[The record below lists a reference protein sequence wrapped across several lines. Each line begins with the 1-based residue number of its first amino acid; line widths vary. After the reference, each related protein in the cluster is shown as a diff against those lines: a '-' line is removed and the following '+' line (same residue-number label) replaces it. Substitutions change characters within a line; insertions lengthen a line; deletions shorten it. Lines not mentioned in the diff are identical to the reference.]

1 MSTLYQLHETED
13 FILDKIEEMYE
24 VDEHEDEE
32 VRADRYEQM
41 AQRHHAWQMSKHPV
55 EYHSLHLSD
64 MLTQRD
70 LESHDDYEMFAK
82 YLGIDYDT
90 YYEMM
95 IGADDDSEDLM
106 VGISNANQSKSWHPT
121 PICYNTGVRQG
132 KGRPNP
138 QPTQ

>member
-1 MSTLYQLHETED
+1 MSELYKLYETED
-13 FILDKIEEMYE
+13 FILDKIEEMFE

-32 VRADRYEQM
+32 IRADRYEQM
-41 AQRHHAWQMSKHPV
+41 ALRHYAWQMSKHTLNCK
-55 EYHSLHLSD
+55 SLYLSD

-82 YLGIDYDT
+82 YLGIDYDS

-95 IGADDDSEDLM
+95 IGADDESEELM
-106 VGISNANQSKSWHPT
+106 VGISNANQSNSWHPS

-138 QPTQ
+138 TTKQ